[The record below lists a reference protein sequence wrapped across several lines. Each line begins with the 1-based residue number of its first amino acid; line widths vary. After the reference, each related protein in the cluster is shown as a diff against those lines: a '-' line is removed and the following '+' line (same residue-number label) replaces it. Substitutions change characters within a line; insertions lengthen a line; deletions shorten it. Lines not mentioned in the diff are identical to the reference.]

1 MEVRITYRCEVYI
14 KGESLVEIKEKFDE
28 MPLFPESNKDCPQE
42 FVELN
47 SVERVDDD
55 SYTDL
60 TSDFS
65 Y

>member
-14 KGESLVEIKEKFDE
+14 KGESLGEIKEKFE
-28 MPLFPESNKDCPQE
+28 SMPLFPESNKDCPQE

-60 TSDFS
+60 TSGFG